1 MNGKKSLINKSILVF
16 ILFAP
21 IFLTISIGGDFSF
34 NRYGGYEDV
43 EGGTFPISLVAIC
56 ILILINSIAIT
67 KELAVDAFGAF
78 YLIISIFF
86 LLLGVQTTVVVTS
99 MLFFLAYY
107 LMRVIFKSVSD
118 AEKQLYLKIAFVSAF
133 IPGVIVSILNIV
145 FDEPQGFITED
156 YAIYNYEQ
164 YFAFTLILIQIF
176 LNSLKFLSIKI
187 IATLLSLLISIN
199 SENKTALILSICAL
213 IRIRPLVV

>member
-1 MNGKKSLINKSILVF
+1 
-16 ILFAP
+16 
-21 IFLTISIGGDFSF
+21 
-34 NRYGGYEDV
+34 
-43 EGGTFPISLVAIC
+43 LVAIC